1 MNDLSD
7 LLSELLHAVGD
18 QLAAE
23 GCEASIVVVGGA
35 SLNLLGMIERATHDV
50 DVIARASGVDGVGPV
65 GLHPGQPLPE
75 ALSRAVRKVARDYAL
90 EEDWLNAE
98 VASQWSQGL
107 PPTLPRDIEWRRF
120 GALDVGL
127 VGRRTLIALKLFAA
141 ADRGPKSVHLQDL
154 RELAPTE
161 DELKEAEEWVLTQDA
176 SPLFPRMVTGVIEH
190 VRSTP

>member
-1 MNDLSD
+1 
-7 LLSELLHAVGD
+7 
-18 QLAAE
+18 
-23 GCEASIVVVGGA
+23 VVVGGA

-50 DVIARASGVDGVGPV
+50 DVIARASGVDGLGPAD
-65 GLHPGQPLPE
+65 LHPGQPLPE

-90 EEDWLNAE
+90 REDWLNAE
-98 VASQWSQGL
+98 VSSQWSQGL
-107 PPTLPRDIEWRRF
+107 PPTLPQDIEWRRF

-141 ADRGPKSVHLQDL
+141 ADRGSRSVQLQDL
-154 RELAPTE
+154 RELTPTE